1 MREKIYNFFV
11 DELDE
16 MELNLLLSDIE
27 DNEGKTTSS
36 LIKKRIRQIE
46 RDKNKICVSCG
57 REIEP
62 HDNKYLINF
71 GSDDLQKKACF
82 CAVDCLKYF
91 LEKLDYDGEKKFK
104 VEKVPK
110 F

>member
-1 MREKIYNFFV
+1 MKEKIFSFFV
-11 DELDE
+11 NELNERELD
-16 MELNLLLSDIE
+16 LLLSDIE
-27 DNEGKTTSS
+27 NNNGKTTTS
-36 LIKKRIRQIE
+36 LIKKRIRQLE
-46 RDKNKICVSCG
+46 REKNKVCVSCG

-62 HDNKYLINF
+62 QQNKYLIHF
-71 GSDDLQKKACF
+71 GSDDFQKKACF

-91 LEKLDYDGEKKFK
+91 LEKLDYDGEKKIS